1 MADRKVPHD
10 GALYRNV
17 DGVVVVCAMSDP
29 KPGTTH
35 LAVRL
40 DDETVARLE
49 RVRQRMSGPAAKFGI
64 VLSTSDAMRAALVAG
79 LVVLE
84 QEYDVEPGPATP
96 PPYTDPR
103 KGLGPRKRRVAER
116 KPPRK

>member
-1 MADRKVPHD
+1 
-10 GALYRNV
+10 
-17 DGVVVVCAMSDP
+17 MSDP

-49 RVRQRMSGPAAKFGI
+49 RVRQRMTGPAMKFGI

-84 QEYDVEPGPATP
+84 QEYDVPPGPSTP
-96 PPYTDPR
+96 TPLPDTR
-103 KGLGPRKRRVAER
+103 RGLSPRKRRVAER

>member
-1 MADRKVPHD
+1 
-10 GALYRNV
+10 
-17 DGVVVVCAMSDP
+17 MSDP

-40 DDETVARLE
+40 DDETVARIE
-49 RVRQRMSGPAAKFGI
+49 RVRQRMSGPAMKFGI
-64 VLSTSDAMRAALVAG
+64 VLSVSDAMRAALVAG

-84 QEYDVEPGPATP
+84 QEYGVEPGAATP
-96 PPYTDPR
+96 PPLPDTR
-103 KGLGPRKRRVAER
+103 RGLGPQKRRVAER